1 MDYHD
6 LPVGL
11 LIIKSAFEFS
21 EICSMCADLDFDVLE
36 VFVDV
41 HNTFFFYDVLELQ
54 ATVYYCLVNWFE
66 YKKYVIEL

>member
-6 LPVGL
+6 LPVGF

-41 HNTFFFYDVLELQ
+41 HNTFFL
-54 ATVYYCLVNWFE
+54 
-66 YKKYVIEL
+66 